1 MQHDLYLMR
10 HGQTV
15 WNAQGRMQGWLDSPL
30 TELGRR
36 QAEWQAALVADVTG
50 AARYASPLGR
60 AQQTAAIVF
69 GGAEVIS
76 DDRLREIDVG
86 DFSGH
91 CYPDLVAAH
100 PHLFGGGRLAWY
112 DRAPGGEG
120 LAALRA
126 RAEAFLADLTGPALI
141 VTHGITLRMLRLVAL
156 GRPDTLL
163 EDMSVEQGAVHVIR
177 AGQHSVWRHPQSHS
191 APAMGAAPGAVP

>member
-15 WNAQGRMQGWLDSPL
+15 WNAAGRMQGWADSPL
-30 TELGRR
+30 TDLGRQ
-36 QAEWQAALVADVTG
+36 QAGWQAALIADVTG
-50 AARYASPLGR
+50 VARYASPLGR
-60 AQQTAAIVF
+60 AQQTAGIVF
-69 GGAEVIS
+69 GAADFIN

-100 PHLFGGGRLAWY
+100 PELFQGGRLAWY

-120 LAALRA
+120 MGALRA
-126 RAEAFLADLTGPALI
+126 RAESFLADLTGPALI

-156 GRPDTLL
+156 GRSDAML
-163 EDMSVEQGAVHVIR
+163 EDMTVEQGAVHVIR

-191 APAMGAAPGAVP
+191 APTAGAAPSAVP

>member
-30 TELGRR
+30 TDLGRR
-36 QAEWQAALVADVTG
+36 QAGWQAALIADLAG
-50 AARYASPLGR
+50 AARYASPQGR
-60 AQQTAAIVF
+60 AQQTAEIVF
-69 GGAEVIS
+69 GGADFIR

-86 DFSGH
+86 DFSGQR
-91 CYPDLVAAH
+91 YPDLVAAQ
-100 PHLFGGGRLAWY
+100 PHLFEGGRLAWY

-126 RAEAFLADLTGPALI
+126 RVESFLADLAGPSLI

-156 GRPDTLL
+156 GRPDTML

-191 APAMGAAPGAVP
+191 APTAGAAPAAFP

>member
-50 AARYASPLGR
+50 ATRYASPLGR

-69 GGAEVIS
+69 GGADVIP

-100 PHLFGGGRLAWY
+100 PHLFEGGRLAWY

-163 EDMSVEQGAVHVIR
+163 EDMTVEQGAVHVIR

-191 APAMGAAPGAVP
+191 APTTGAAPAAFP